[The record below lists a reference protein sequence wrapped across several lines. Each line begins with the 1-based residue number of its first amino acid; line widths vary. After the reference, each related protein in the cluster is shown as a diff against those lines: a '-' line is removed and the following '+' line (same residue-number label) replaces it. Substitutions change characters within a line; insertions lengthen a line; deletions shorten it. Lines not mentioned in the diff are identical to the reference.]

1 MLESFT
7 SDEILFGKLKLLQPE
22 NFARVNMDTILLSAW
37 VKVRSGHNKF
47 LEAGCASGAISLLLA
62 MKFNRLKITGID
74 IQNKLIELAKLNAE
88 NNNLDDRVN
97 FIEGDLRDKNILPRE
112 YFDGLVINPPYSSLS
127 SSRQGCNISRS
138 TARLELTCNIDDVAD
153 LAQRVLKSKGR
164 MFAVFKSERLD
175 VFLSSMLVKK
185 IVPKK
190 IRSVYSK
197 INSNSEIFLI
207 ECVKDGGENLTLLP
221 PLIVRDENN
230 NYTQELL
237 RAYEIDGQL

>member
-1 MLESFT
+1 MLQSFT
-7 SDEILFGKLKLLQPE
+7 SDEILYGKLKLFQPE
-22 NFARVNMDTILLSAW
+22 DFARVNMDTILLSAW

-62 MKFNRLKITGID
+62 MKFENIKITGID
-74 IQNKLIELAKLNAE
+74 IQSNLIELAKLNAE

-112 YFDGLVINPPYSSLS
+112 YFDGLVINPPYSSLN
-127 SSRQGCNISRS
+127 SSRQSINISRS
-138 TARLELTCNIDDVAD
+138 TARLELNCTIDDVAD

-164 MFAVFKSERLD
+164 LFAVFTSERLD
-175 VFLSSMLVKK
+175 VFLASMLAKK
-185 IVPKK
+185 IIPKK
-190 IRSVYSK
+190 IKPVYPK
-197 INSNSEIFLI
+197 ININSGIFLI
-207 ECVKDGGENLTLLP
+207 ECIKNGGEGLTILP